1 MAAIPHGSPLR
12 WLIGTELARFRA
24 EARLSL
30 NAAADR
36 SGVSRAKLNH
46 LEMGRQHQGPDD
58 ITTLLIA
65 YGASSRDIDRLT
77 SLTARADDA
86 TWWAPW
92 AAVIPDWLKTFVGLE
107 RLADAEFAFESTVIS
122 GLLQTPEYAAA
133 LSASSPRLRRDHVDR
148 FVAFRIARAERLTAQ
163 DRPLQLHVV
172 MTDAALRLAVG
183 SEEVR
188 RTQYQHLVEMAR
200 LPNVTL
206 QVLRPEDG
214 PHSALTGPFAILD
227 FEAARSVCYVEAI
240 DGATY
245 LQEPDQVSTYRWAA
259 RDIEQ
264 VALGPEQSIAH
275 IEAMAK
281 QL

>member
-1 MAAIPHGSPLR
+1 MAAIPHSWPLR
-12 WLIGTELARFRA
+12 WLIGTELARYRA

-30 NAAADR
+30 NAAAER

-77 SLTARADDA
+77 SLTRRADEA

-92 AAVIPDWLKTFVGLE
+92 STVIPDWLKTFVGLE
-107 RLADAEFAFESTVIS
+107 RLADNEFTFEPTVIP

-133 LSASSPRLRRDHVDR
+133 ITARSPRVRRDHEER
-148 FVAFRIARAERLTAQ
+148 FVAFRVARGTRLT
-163 DRPLQLHVV
+163 DPDHPLQLHVV
-172 MTDAALRLAVG
+172 LTDGALRLVVG

-188 RTQYQHLVEMAR
+188 RAQLRHLVELAR
-200 LPNVTL
+200 LSNMTL
-206 QVLRPEDG
+206 QVVRPEDG
-214 PHSALTGPFAILD
+214 PHSALAGPFMILD
-227 FEAARSVCYVEAI
+227 FESARSVCYVERI

-245 LQEPDQVSTYRWAA
+245 LQEPDQVSSYRWTA
-259 RDIEQ
+259 RDLQ
-264 VALGPEQSIAH
+264 RVALGPEETIAH

-281 QL
+281 E